1 MINRLQAMCVFPAGF
16 MLVAAI
22 NPCRCG
28 YYP

>member
-1 MINRLQAMCVFPAGF
+1 